1 MTIEEMRR
9 AIREKVVPE
18 EVVPQNVINLLIDDE
33 AEPPKPDAFAFLMRL
48 RALGIGSADFLN
60 LLEGCDAPES
70 VINKIK
76 RNPAMNLQG
85 LILTLENSEITSE
98 DYTRMLLTA
107 RQVWERTLTL
117 RLEKTE
123 KMSRE
128 IEEESANSS
137 EDVPEEAAEDTPFEE
152 REDFGEDDLDYDEDM
167 TEMSFTAVLDKISEE
182 LRDGTL
188 AAESVEGGEADG
200 GAQSEE
206 SEPAA
211 PSDESNVPEEEN
223 AAESGELSFSEA
235 FDKIKSEKQIDLA
248 TDTTAE
254 SGKTDDTVPEEPPK
268 SVSVDTTAIIQ
279 IDEEMLR
286 ENFGR
291 LSAENNEEPS
301 EQPLEEPDGETAG
314 EPADEADIEEE
325 ERKVKTAK
333 QKKPLEQ
340 SESEDGGED
349 SDEGDGEE
357 NEDESGE
364 DASRTY
370 HKGAII
376 GGAVGAA
383 VLVGAGFFIGN
394 YAVGREARSLHYA
407 EDSSEIFTKIYHA
420 YDDFVNNNAPA
431 GGEAAYSVGA
441 DHRTIFGDLLI
452 GGENDKKSLGSFSVG
467 NSRYLITEE
476 AVSASVIQNGTITA
490 LEDMLPPEDAR
501 FVAAF
506 DDNGELYALFSGK
519 QQSGYMKIANGKA
532 DYTVRQDGILT
543 DYAFEDGE
551 MRLGTVYTPNFT
563 HTFFISDE
571 DVYLPK
577 TGTDEPQP
585 ISPQKVVMSDTKG
598 FSYGVSAGYSTE
610 NGELRNVCAVIGDPV
625 AASADGRFALNGDKG
640 LLVKVKDGKLVCEQ
654 TERIYRAAFCKNGCA
669 VVGEMGEDDTPKDI
683 RLLDGDFKPASVLTG
698 LPESI
703 AGMWFD
709 GGVLT
714 INGENSALLR
724 AECSDLSAPTPL
736 SLKAENGFVVGQS
749 ALTYTVTNSAIII
762 TRYDIENGASKEL
775 AKFTK
780 ELSAEQLA
788 DVKFGGFGTAITYG
802 AKSGIAYSYFDGV
815 SVISEYVVFE
825 NGAQPKTV
833 SVFDDKTGFTAA
845 FKDGDTIKAVCG
857 EGVKY
862 LK

>member
-33 AEPPKPDAFAFLMRL
+33 AEPPKLDAFAFLMRL
-48 RALGIGSADFLN
+48 RTLGIGSADFLN

-85 LILTLENSEITSE
+85 LILTLENSELTSE

-123 KMSRE
+123 KISRE

-137 EDVPEEAAEDTPFEE
+137 EDVSEEAAEDMSFEE
-152 REDFGEDDLDYDEDM
+152 REEETEEDDLNYDEDM

-188 AAESVEGGEADG
+188 AAENIEGGEADG
-200 GAQSEE
+200 GAQAEE
-206 SEPAA
+206 SRSDA
-211 PSDESNVPEEEN
+211 PSDAADATEEGN
-223 AAESGELSFSEA
+223 AAESGELSFTAA

-248 TDTTAE
+248 ADTTAE
-254 SGKTDDTVPEEPPK
+254 IGETDDTVPEEPPK

-291 LSAENNEEPS
+291 LSAVDYEETS
-301 EQPLEEPDGETAG
+301 EQPLEEPDGEIAD

-325 ERKVKTAK
+325 EREVKTAK
-333 QKKPLEQ
+333 RKKSSEQ
-340 SESEDGGED
+340 SESEEDDWD
-349 SDEGDGEE
+349 SD
-357 NEDESGE
+357 EDESGE
-364 DASRTY
+364 YASRTY

-394 YAVGREARSLHYA
+394 YVVGNETRSLHYA
-407 EDSSEIFTKIYHA
+407 EDSSEIFNKIYHA
-420 YDDFVNNNAPA
+420 YDDFVNNNASA
-431 GGEAAYSVGA
+431 GGEAAYSIGA

-490 LEDMLPPEDAR
+490 LEDMLPPENAR

-506 DDNGELYALFSGK
+506 DDNGELYALFSGNRSG
-519 QQSGYMKIANGKA
+519 QSGYIKIANGKA

-543 DYAFEDGE
+543 DYVFEDGE

-577 TGTDEPQP
+577 TGTDEPKP

-598 FSYGVSAGYSTE
+598 FSYGVSAGYSAE
-610 NGELRNVCAVIGDPV
+610 NGELRSVCAVIGDPV
-625 AASADGRFALNGDKG
+625 AASADGRFALNGENG
-640 LLVKVKDGKLVCEQ
+640 LLVKVEGDKLVSDK
-654 TERIYRAAFCKNGCA
+654 TERISRAAFCKNGCA
-669 VVGEMGEDDTPKDI
+669 VVGEKDDDGSPKDI
-683 RLLDGDFKPASVLTG
+683 RLLDRDFKLASVLTG
-698 LPESI
+698 LPESV
-703 AGMWFD
+703 ASMWFD

-724 AECSDLSAPTPL
+724 AECSDLAAPNPL

-762 TRYDIENGASKEL
+762 TRNDIENGASKEL
-775 AKFTK
+775 AKYTK
-780 ELSAEQLA
+780 ELPAEQLA
-788 DVKFGGFGTAITYG
+788 DVKFGGFGTAITDG